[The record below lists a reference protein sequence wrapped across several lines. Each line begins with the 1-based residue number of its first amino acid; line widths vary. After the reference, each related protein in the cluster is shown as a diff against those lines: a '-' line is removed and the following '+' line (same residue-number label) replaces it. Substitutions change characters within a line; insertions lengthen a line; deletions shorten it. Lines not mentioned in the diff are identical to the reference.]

1 MTNRLSRGNSY
12 LPQYR
17 DGIHSEDGQDSL
29 PIIDIQEEMDDKGN
43 VINVRFSDSL
53 GNEIDKNGTRQIL
66 SSADDADETGNQL
79 QIHKPEDQGSLGDQG
94 EQFLEMLHDLGI
106 TPQSI
111 KTEYDDSNSVDTQT
125 SKNEDPGK
133 SQAMMNVVPET
144 EPQSPTGSSRTGPIY
159 ELELIA
165 SELDENTLSSD
176 GDYTDEQDEFD
187 YDFEDEDGESEELDS
202 SEDEIRY
209 APLPNDRGLQDRFMQ
224 EIENLR
230 RGKKFNSEAAEKIED
245 KKNTKS
251 VRFSDKLDIKEIED
265 RGEPLNAKDE
275 KTVRILKFK
284 ENRIIS
290 QSSHKGIA
298 PLLKNLP
305 DQLASDDR
313 DGPITTDI
321 VENDGI
327 AELDETNRARIEFAT
342 NHPEEHLDD
351 FALDDLDKLSD
362 IQKEIDLESTQ
373 MGRSRFKKL
382 MAQDPRRNKFGN
394 SSYPT
399 VKISETGTVDSGE
412 LNERKNG
419 AVDVMEDSVKRLN
432 IDLPNLQDD
441 MDAMVQAYNVGMY
454 DDDIEV
460 AGPVVDQIEDFEKLN
475 ALLELMPTTDDQ
487 ETSRA
492 QTTSETGDDR
502 EVEDLDASES
512 DDEILKDQIVEHDCI
527 TDDDD
532 DGDIEL
538 DDGGIEGDD
547 IQQSILQQE
556 IADNYHRLRQKL
568 LSKDALA
575 ERELEPLEDAP
586 RVSRF
591 KAARTHIL

>member
-1 MTNRLSRGNSY
+1 MTNRPSRGNSY
-12 LPQYR
+12 LPQYK
-17 DGIHSEDGQDSL
+17 DGIHLEDGQVSL

-66 SSADDADETGNQL
+66 SYGVDADETEN
-79 QIHKPEDQGSLGDQG
+79 HFHTYKPDDQGNLGDQS

-111 KTEYDDSNSVDTQT
+111 KTDGPNSVDTQT
-125 SKNEDPGK
+125 SKNENPEK

-144 EPQSPTGSSRTGPIY
+144 EPQSSTGSSRTGPIY

-176 GDYTDEQDEFD
+176 GDYIDEQDEFD
-187 YDFEDEDGESEELDS
+187 YDFEDEDGDSELES
-202 SEDEIRY
+202 SEDEMRY

-224 EIENLR
+224 EIEKLR
-230 RGKKFNSEAAEKIED
+230 RGKSFNSEAAEKIED

-265 RGEPLNAKDE
+265 RGEPLNATDE

-290 QSSHKGIA
+290 QSSQKGIA
-298 PLLKNLP
+298 PLFKKLP
-305 DQLASDDR
+305 DQLASDDTE
-313 DGPITTDI
+313 GPITTDI

-342 NHPEEHLDD
+342 NRPEEHLDD

-362 IQKEIDLESTQ
+362 IQKEIDLESSQ
-373 MGRSRFKKL
+373 VGRSRFKKL
-382 MAQDPRRNKFGN
+382 MAQDPRRNKFGS
-394 SSYPT
+394 SSYPS
-399 VKISETGTVDSGE
+399 VKISEIGTVDIGE
-412 LNERKNG
+412 LNEHKNE
-419 AVDVMEDSVKRLN
+419 AVDVTEESVKRLN

-454 DDDIEV
+454 DDDMEV

-475 ALLELMPTTDDQ
+475 ALLELMPTTGDQ
-487 ETSRA
+487 ETPRA
-492 QTTSETGDDR
+492 QTTGETGDVR
-502 EVEDLDASES
+502 EGEDLDASES
-512 DDEILKDQIVEHDCI
+512 DDEILKDQVVEHDYI
-527 TDDDD
+527 TDDDE
-532 DGDIEL
+532 DIEL
-538 DDGGIEGDD
+538 DDGGMEGDD

-568 LSKDALA
+568 LSKNALA
-575 ERELEPLEDAP
+575 EGELEPLEDAP